1 MRYIDRD
8 QLIGNAEV
16 VPLIEAAEAAR
27 TEILAE
33 AEATKREALI
43 QKHRDKWVAFR
54 PHFAQLSH
62 NKCWYT
68 ESVNPGTDDDVDHF
82 RPKGDVAEVEGHGGY
97 WWEALNWRNFRL
109 SSHRA
114 NRPRTNP
121 QTSETYGKADHFPL
135 LNEPDRCLLPA
146 DDLGRERPALL
157 DPTDPEDPPLL
168 TFNVDG
174 TVALSSEF
182 DGDEDAEKRVQ
193 SSRVYLH
200 LEWPAF
206 VEQRTA
212 LYRDIVGKID
222 AGERQVGRALSGDVG
237 SKEALKTTARELI
250 SLTREERPYS
260 MTARAYISMYRHI
273 PWVRRAVLA
282 NCS

>member
-8 QLIGNAEV
+8 QLVGNLEV
-16 VPLIEAAEAAR
+16 APLIQGTETAR
-27 TEILAE
+27 AEILAE
-33 AEATKREALI
+33 AEAAKRSALVE
-43 QKHRDKWVAFR
+43 KHRNKWVAFR
-54 PHFAQLSH
+54 PYFAQISH

-68 ESVNPGTDDDVDHF
+68 ESLNPGTDDDVDHF
-82 RPKGDVAEVEGHGGY
+82 RPKGEVAEDAGHGGY

-114 NRPRTNP
+114 NRPRINP
-121 QTSETYGKADHFPL
+121 QTGETYGKGDHFPL
-135 LNEPDRCLLPA
+135 LNDADRCRTPA

-157 DPTDPEDPPLL
+157 DPTDPEDPPLV

-182 DGDEDAEKRVQ
+182 AGDESAEKRIE

-212 LYRDIVGKID
+212 LYREIVGKID
-222 AGERQVGRALSGDVG
+222 AGERQEGRARTGDIG
-237 SKEALKTTARELI
+237 SKEALKATARELI
-250 SLTREERPYS
+250 TFTKENQPYS
-260 MTARAYISMYRHI
+260 MAAKAYISMYRHI
-273 PWVRRAVLA
+273 PWVRRAVLP